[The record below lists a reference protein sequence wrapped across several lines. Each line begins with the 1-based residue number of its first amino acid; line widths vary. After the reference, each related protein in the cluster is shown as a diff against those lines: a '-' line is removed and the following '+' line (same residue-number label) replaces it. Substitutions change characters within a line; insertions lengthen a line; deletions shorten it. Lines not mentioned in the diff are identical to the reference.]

1 MKPCSWCSN
10 YFTASVSYQIYCSAT
25 CRDEAT
31 KEKIVERH
39 KATRRQKRNSK
50 ERFCVGKCGTR
61 LSIYNDHIFCDN
73 CYINQKEVN
82 KLFEEF
88 GGTFPNFPELYEE
101 ATKEKY
107 NFLCLDFRNIR
118 ALKNFDVVLW
128 QK

>member
-10 YFTASVSYQIYCSAT
+10 YFTASVSYQIYCST
-25 CRDEAT
+25 ECRDEAT

-50 ERFCVGKCGTR
+50 ERVCAGKCGTK

-82 KLFEEF
+82 KKIKEIRMLFHD
-88 GGTFPNFPELYEE
+88 YQDD
-101 ATKEKY
+101 TK
-107 NFLCLDFRNIR
+107 
-118 ALKNFDVVLW
+118 
-128 QK
+128 Q